1 MTAQR
6 EKYSYDG
13 KAALQRVTNDID
25 QPVIEGRA
33 LVSGTIYRSI
43 LKAEGAD
50 PIPGTIA
57 AISLGGDFFTADP
70 IAEGFLPRAAGL
82 CIDNG
87 YRLHLTEEKR
97 LRPALPCTVERTKN
111 DRRIRIIHA
120 GC

>member
-6 EKYSYDG
+6 EKYFYDG

-25 QPVIEGRA
+25 QPMIEGRA
-33 LVSGTIYRSI
+33 LVSGMVYGSPI
-43 LKAEGAD
+43 KAEGAG
-50 PIPGTIA
+50 PVPGMIT
-57 AISLGGDFFTADP
+57 AISLGGDFFAADP

-87 YRLHLTEEKR
+87 YRLYLTEEKR
-97 LRPALPCTVERTKN
+97 LRPALPCTVERTKS